1 MRIRTLLTKNPV
13 CLEWFSNGK
22 DDTRELA
29 LTFGDSE
36 YTLAF
41 VEGRMDG
48 AWQIT
53 DNSELWNWND
63 SNNVYCN
70 AEDAMQVAEDAALS
84 YFGLEMDCAGKDAL
98 SAHINKEK

>member
-48 AWQIT
+48 A
-53 DNSELWNWND
+53 
-63 SNNVYCN
+63 
-70 AEDAMQVAEDAALS
+70 
-84 YFGLEMDCAGKDAL
+84 
-98 SAHINKEK
+98 